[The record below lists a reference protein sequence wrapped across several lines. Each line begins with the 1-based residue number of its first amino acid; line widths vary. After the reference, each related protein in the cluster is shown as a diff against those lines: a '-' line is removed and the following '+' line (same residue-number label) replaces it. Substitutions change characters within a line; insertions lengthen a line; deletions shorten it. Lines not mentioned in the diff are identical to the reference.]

1 MEGGL
6 SAFAKSNNSK
16 YSNTMTSQTR
26 ILHYNILGEAELSE
40 TDARLIRLARE
51 ATYTS
56 YSPYSRFSVGA
67 AVLLQNGEI
76 ITGSNQEN
84 ASYPATT
91 CAERCAMFYA
101 NARYPDIPALAIAIA
116 ARTPDGAFTAQPVS
130 PCGVCRQVLV
140 ETQHRY
146 RTPLRVLL
154 YGAEEIYEFA
164 TISDLLPFQFDGDS
178 L

>member
-1 MEGGL
+1 MKALTRTL
-6 SAFAKSNNSK
+6 SYHSLKESE
-16 YSNTMTSQTR
+16 
-26 ILHYNILGEAELSE
+26 LGEQ
-40 TDARLIRLARE
+40 DALLVRLAKE
-51 ATYTS
+51 ATHTS

-67 AVLLQNGEI
+67 AVLLQNGEV

-101 NARYPDIPALAIAIA
+101 NARYPEVPAVAIAIA
-116 ARTPDGAFTAQPVS
+116 ARTPDGAFTALPVS

-154 YGAEEIYEFA
+154 YGREELLEFDS
-164 TISDLLPFQFDGDS
+164 ISDLLPFQFDGDS